1 MKDYIRKRVLD
12 ICQHILVSKNT
23 VRQAATVF
31 SVSKSTV
38 HKDILKVN
46 GGNPQVKHF
55 IIIDFCDILINAEI
69 SLIS

>member
-12 ICQHILVSKNT
+12 ICQHILESKNT
-23 VRQAATVF
+23 VRQAAIVF

-46 GGNPQVKHF
+46 GGHCIGNDDLSGKK
-55 IIIDFCDILINAEI
+55 
-69 SLIS
+69 